1 MRIIYYFNKLRSLIS
16 FKESLNE
23 GSFELHIPK
32 IEDMSNVDSFE
43 FKVNFNNEILNY
55 ISKNRESFSRTV
67 KFLPINEKED
77 DLSLVI
83 PDIVDMDQGDI

>member
-1 MRIIYYFNKLRSLIS
+1 MLFANSDYL
-16 FKESLNE
+16 
-23 GSFELHIPK
+23 GSGRVQNITSPPIAL
-32 IEDMSNVDSFE
+32 SSDSFE

-83 PDIVDMDQGDI
+83 PDIVDMDYLIKI